1 MLNDAESIS
10 ILQNQIQA
18 LTKSPLRILDWQ
30 VANASFFNALKVER
44 NVMFLILTLIILVAS
59 FNIISGLIMLVK
71 DKGRDIAILRTMG
84 VSRGSIG
91 RIFLL
96 SGMSVGVLGTFSGLV
111 LGLAFSLNIETIRK
125 WIEGLS
131 GTDLFSA
138 EVYFLSKLPAEVNP
152 TEVVLVAFVTLGISF
167 IASFYPAWRAARLNP
182 VEALRYE

>member
-1 MLNDAESIS
+1 
-10 ILQNQIQA
+10 
-18 LTKSPLRILDWQ
+18 
-30 VANASFFNALKVER
+30 
-44 NVMFLILTLIILVAS
+44 
-59 FNIISGLIMLVK
+59 
-71 DKGRDIAILRTMG
+71 MG
-84 VSRGSIG
+84 VSRRSIG

-96 SGMSVGVLGTFSGLV
+96 SGMSVGVLGTFSGLA